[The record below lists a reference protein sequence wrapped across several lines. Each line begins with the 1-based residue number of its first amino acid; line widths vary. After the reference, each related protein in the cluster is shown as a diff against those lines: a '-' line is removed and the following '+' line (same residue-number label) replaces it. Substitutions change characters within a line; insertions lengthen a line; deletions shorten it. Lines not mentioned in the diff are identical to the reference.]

1 MSYSRPRPRVATP
14 LWVRAAVVVV
24 LVGGPGWL
32 LLGFQDRLGNQGRLA
47 AVASEIAG
55 RPVQVRCPG
64 VIGRVF
70 SWDIVEGSVRFDAN
84 GRPADDTRMRA
95 TSCAELDA
103 LAEGRR
109 QDVLRCVAGPPAAA
123 GCDPAAANR
132 LAMAVDTITHEAFHL
147 SGLMDEGQTECR
159 SLQTM
164 ARTAQRLGVAPD
176 QAQALA
182 VHQYRNGYPLMPARY
197 RAPDCVPDGPLDL
210 RPDDPRWP

>member
-1 MSYSRPRPRVATP
+1 MPAGRAVTP
-14 LWVRAAVVVV
+14 LWVRAAVVTL

-32 LLGFQDRLGNQGRLA
+32 LVQRHDRLVNESRLE

-55 RPVQVRCPG
+55 RAVQVRCPG
-64 VIGRVF
+64 VVGRVF
-70 SWDIVEGSVRFDAN
+70 SWDIVEGSVRFDAA
-84 GRPADDTRMRA
+84 GRPANDTQLRA

-109 QDVLRCVAGPPAAA
+109 NAVLRCVAAPPAAGCEPGA
-123 GCDPAAANR
+123 GT
-132 LAMAVDTITHEAFHL
+132 LALAVDTLTHEAFHL
-147 SGLMDEGQTECR
+147 SGIMDEGQTECR

-164 ARTAQRLGVAPD
+164 ARSAQRLGATPE

-182 VHQYRNGYPLMPARY
+182 AHEYRNGYQMMPVRY
-197 RAPDCVPDGPLDL
+197 RASDCEDGGALDL